1 MSPTRARKLS
11 TADGQKTI
19 ILRLPESLFFDF
31 RKTVLLRQE
40 EGSGDSGNDVLRT
53 LVSRWVTQQAKV

>member
-1 MSPTRARKLS
+1 MSPTRARKPES
-11 TADGQKTI
+11 QKTI

-40 EGSGDSGNDVLRT
+40 EGSGDSGNDVLRV
-53 LVSRWVTQQAKV
+53 LVSKWVTQQAKV